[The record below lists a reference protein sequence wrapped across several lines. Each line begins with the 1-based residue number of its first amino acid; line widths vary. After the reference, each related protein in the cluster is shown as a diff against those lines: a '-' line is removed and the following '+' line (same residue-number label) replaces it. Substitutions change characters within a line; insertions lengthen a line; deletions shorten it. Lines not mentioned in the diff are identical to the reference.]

1 MFEDS
6 LVESSGALGRQN
18 LWTAW
23 LSFVVQGLL
32 AGVLVLLPLIYTE
45 ALPWH
50 QIMAIV
56 NAPVP
61 PPAAAPPL
69 STHLSQTP
77 HPHSMLDDG
86 VLRVPTSIP
95 RRVAILHDE
104 ETNGGETRAPDYVGV
119 PGGIGPGVPN
129 SVFSNVMQVPTIMP
143 KVVAPTKVRVSSGV
157 AQGLLVHQVK
167 PTYPPLAVQARIQG
181 TVVLQ
186 AVIAKD
192 GAVQDLRVVSGPPL
206 LVQAAL
212 DAVQLWRYKPYLLND
227 QPVEVDTQIN
237 VNFTLGSQ

>member
-18 LWTAW
+18 PWTAS
-23 LSFVVQGLL
+23 LSFAIQGVL

-45 ALPWH
+45 ALPWR
-50 QIMAIV
+50 QITAIV
-56 NAPVP
+56 SAPAP
-61 PPAAAPPL
+61 PPAVPPL
-69 STHLSQTP
+69 SNRLQQAP
-77 HPHSMLDDG
+77 HPHPMLDDG
-86 VLRVPTSIP
+86 VLRVPSSIP

-129 SVFSNVMQVPTIMP
+129 SVFSTVMQVPPVMP

-167 PTYPPLAVQARIQG
+167 PAYPTLAVQARIQG

-192 GAVQDLRVVSGPPL
+192 GTVQDLRVVSGHPL

-212 DAVQLWRYKPYLLND
+212 DAVRLWRYKPYLLND
-227 QPVEVDTQIN
+227 QPVEIDTQIN
-237 VNFTLGSQ
+237 VNFTLGR

>member
-18 LWTAW
+18 PWTAS

-32 AGVLVLLPLIYTE
+32 AAMLVLLPLIYTE
-45 ALPWH
+45 ALPWR
-50 QIMAIV
+50 QTTAIV
-56 NAPVP
+56 SAPVP
-61 PPAAAPPL
+61 PPPAAPPL
-69 STHLSQTP
+69 SNRLQQAP
-77 HPHSMLDDG
+77 HPHPMLDDG
-86 VLRVPTSIP
+86 VLRVPSSIP
-95 RRVAILHDE
+95 RRVAILHDD
-104 ETNGGETRAPDYVGV
+104 ETNGGESGVLDLAGV
-119 PGGIGPGVPN
+119 PGGTGTGVPN
-129 SVFSNVMQVPTIMP
+129 RLLNNLVQVPTVMP

-167 PTYPPLAVQARIQG
+167 PAYPTLAAQARIQG

-192 GAVQDLRVVSGPPL
+192 GTVQDLRVVSGHPL

-212 DAVQLWRYKPYLLND
+212 DAVSLWHYKPYLLND

-237 VNFTLGSQ
+237 VNFTMAGR